1 MKKYLGIVGVS
12 GSGKTYLMGELIKK
26 YPSLF
31 FKINQCTT
39 RDIRD
44 DETGDAYVWLD
55 SKRDY
60 DKLKHLL
67 IAKTEVNGKFYGS
80 IPEER
85 EDKIGILI
93 LNEKGLLDL
102 LNNPPLDREQYYIVG
117 LNKTEND
124 VYREGRDDSH
134 LAEERKVLE
143 YADVVF
149 TFGKGEWVNPER
161 VMEEVVSFFNEGS
174 L

>member
-1 MKKYLGIVGVS
+1 MKKYLGIVGIS
-12 GSGKTYLMGELIKK
+12 GSGKTTLMHQLIKN

-44 DETGDAYVWLD
+44 DEVGDAYVWLD

-67 IAKTEVNGKFYGS
+67 IAKTEINGKYYGS

-102 LNNPPLDREQYYIVG
+102 LNNPPLDRKQYYIVG
-117 LNKTEND
+117 IDKTEVN
-124 VYREGRDDSH
+124 VYREGRDENY
-134 LAEERKVLE
+134 LNKEKEVLK
-143 YADVVF
+143 YCDVVF
-149 TFGKGEWVNPER
+149 TVGKNEWTNPER
-161 VMEEVVSFFNEGS
+161 VMQEVTSFFNEEI